1 MTTTNALFKSYIK
14 DMPDILNS
22 KKEVADFCKN
32 FWIEQKNNIKEPKK
46 NNKLDKNGNVKEKK
60 APNAYNLFIKN
71 KYSEIKSQN
80 PEMDKTKIFEELAK
94 LWNAQKLNAKEDPK
108 ADAKE
113 DTKAEAKAEAKEDPK
128 AEAKEDT
135 KAEAK
140 EDAKA
145 EAKED
150 TKAEAKEDTK
160 ADAKEDPK
168 AEAKSSVIDPS
179 DIFAEI
185 EENKPKKKTQT
196 RTSKK

>member
-1 MTTTNALFKSYIK
+1 MTTINAQFKLYIQ

-32 FWIEQKNNIKEPKK
+32 FWIEQKNKIKEPKK

-71 KYSEIKSQN
+71 KYSEIKAQN

-94 LWNAQKLNAKEDPK
+94 LWNAQKLKAKEDPK
-108 ADAKE
+108 VEPKE
-113 DTKAEAKAEAKEDPK
+113 EPKVEAKEDPK
-128 AEAKEDT
+128 AEAKE
-135 KAEAK
+135 E
-140 EDAKA
+140 
-145 EAKED
+145 
-150 TKAEAKEDTK
+150 
-160 ADAKEDPK
+160 PK

-179 DIFAEI
+179 DIFTEI
-185 EENKPKKKTQT
+185 EENKPKRKTQT

>member
-32 FWIEQKNNIKEPKK
+32 FWIEQKNKIKEPKK

-94 LWNAQKLNAKEDPK
+94 LWNAQKLNAKEEAK
-108 ADAKE
+108 EDAKE
-113 DTKAEAKAEAKEDPK
+113 DPKEEAKEDPK
-128 AEAKEDT
+128 AEAKE
-135 KAEAK
+135 
-140 EDAKA
+140 
-145 EAKED
+145 
-150 TKAEAKEDTK
+150 
-160 ADAKEDPK
+160 
-168 AEAKSSVIDPS
+168 EAKSSVIDPS

>member
-108 ADAKE
+108 AEAKE
-113 DTKAEAKAEAKEDPK
+113 DTK

-145 EAKED
+145 EAKADAKADAKED
-150 TKAEAKEDTK
+150 AKAEAKEDPK

>member
-1 MTTTNALFKSYIK
+1 MTTINSQFKSYIEN
-14 DMPDILNS
+14 MPDILNS

-32 FWIEQKNNIKEPKK
+32 FWIEQKNKIKEPKK

-94 LWNAQKLNAKEDPK
+94 LWNAQKLNAKED
-108 ADAKE
+108 AKE
-113 DTKAEAKAEAKEDPK
+113 DPKEEAKEDP
-128 AEAKEDT
+128 
-135 KAEAK
+135 
-140 EDAKA
+140 
-145 EAKED
+145 
-150 TKAEAKEDTK
+150 K

-168 AEAKSSVIDPS
+168 EEAKVEAKSSVIDPS

>member
-94 LWNAQKLNAKEDPK
+94 LWNAQKLNAKED
-108 ADAKE
+108 
-113 DTKAEAKAEAKEDPK
+113 
-128 AEAKEDT
+128 
-135 KAEAK
+135 
-140 EDAKA
+140 AKA

-150 TKAEAKEDTK
+150 TKAE
-160 ADAKEDPK
+160 AKEDPK

>member
-108 ADAKE
+108 E
-113 DTKAEAKAEAKEDPK
+113 DT
-128 AEAKEDT
+128 
-135 KAEAK
+135 
-140 EDAKA
+140 
-145 EAKED
+145 KED

-160 ADAKEDPK
+160 AEAKEDPK

>member
-94 LWNAQKLNAKEDPK
+94 LWNAQKLNAKED
-108 ADAKE
+108 
-113 DTKAEAKAEAKEDPK
+113 T
-128 AEAKEDT
+128 
-135 KAEAK
+135 
-140 EDAKA
+140 KA

-160 ADAKEDPK
+160 AEAKEDTKAEAKEDTKAEAKADAKEDAKAEAKEDPK